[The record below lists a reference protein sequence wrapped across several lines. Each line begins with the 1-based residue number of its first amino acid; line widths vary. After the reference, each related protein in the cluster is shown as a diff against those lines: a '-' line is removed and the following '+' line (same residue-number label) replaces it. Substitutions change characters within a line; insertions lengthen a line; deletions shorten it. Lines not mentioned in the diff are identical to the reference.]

1 MTAESISPQLD
12 DSSLK
17 KYCVIAFSLHLFI
30 VAFFILGELILAK
43 WNLSFLD
50 LKKRNAIVLASAI
63 RVDVVSMPTL
73 TVKELKTI
81 EPTEIKSEDKP
92 VEVKAPEVKNDEKTA
107 EAKPDPK
114 DFKVEDKKKSF
125 HDLLKKLSKKNI
137 ALVKNDEEG
146 KAKKAQNIVISGNKI
161 SKGSSLTLGK
171 NSADQEVLVNYISTM
186 ADAVRPYW
194 RLPSY
199 LMNKN
204 LNARLRVAIALNG
217 EVISVSIYESSGNSE
232 YDERAKAAIIQG
244 APYAIPDKEI
254 RDRVIKGD
262 IILGFPL

>member
-1 MTAESISPQLD
+1 MTEVLVSTSIQD
-12 DSSLK
+12 QSLK
-17 KYCVIAFSLHLFI
+17 KYCI
-30 VAFFILGELILAK
+30 VALILHV
-43 WNLSFLD
+43 
-50 LKKRNAIVLASAI
+50 AIVALLVAIDLLKLPLFELKRDKNAVVLSSAI
-63 RVDVVSMPTL
+63 RVDVVAMPTL
-73 TVKELKTI
+73 TVKELKLV
-81 EPTEIKSEDKP
+81 EPTELKAQDKP
-92 VEVKAPEVKNDEKTA
+92 VEMKAPEIKEDEKTS
-107 EAKPDPK
+107 EAKTNVN

-125 HDLLKKLSKKNI
+125 HELLKKISKKNI
-137 ALVKNDEEG
+137 ALVKNDESGNANKE
-146 KAKKAQNIVISGNKI
+146 QNVVISGNKL

-171 NSADQEVLVNYISTM
+171 NSAEQEVLVNYISLM

-204 LNARLRVAIALNG
+204 LNARLRVAIALTG

-254 RDRVIKGD
+254 RDRVVKGD